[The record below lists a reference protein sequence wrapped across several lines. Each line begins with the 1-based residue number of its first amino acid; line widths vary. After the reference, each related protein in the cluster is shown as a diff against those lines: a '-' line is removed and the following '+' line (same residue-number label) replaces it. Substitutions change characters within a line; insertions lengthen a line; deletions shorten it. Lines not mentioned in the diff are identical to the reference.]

1 MTFEKLI
8 ERLRQE
14 GTTNSEFSATLLEI
28 WLSGA
33 DYISSMD
40 INAIILGFVYG
51 LYAMGFITDV
61 ERDEL
66 KEFIFGELISES

>member
-40 INAIILGFVYG
+40 INAIILGFVY
-51 LYAMGFITDV
+51 
-61 ERDEL
+61 
-66 KEFIFGELISES
+66 